1 MSEKAKKGG
10 NSFKIIII
18 VLLVLIIVGGGAF
31 AGFYFLGNK
40 NQAATTTTKPKV
52 VETNEVTY
60 SLDECTL
67 NLTSE
72 DGFLYLKV
80 LVFIGYEDNADLAA
94 ELETKKPIIRDTV
107 IASLRA
113 KKDTDF
119 TTKGVELIKTELI
132 ARINP
137 LLSKGK
143 ISHVYIN
150 DIVISR

>member
-1 MSEKAKKGG
+1 MSEKVKKGG

-40 NQAATTTTKPKV
+40 NEVATTTKPKV
-52 VETNEVTY
+52 VQTNEVTY

-67 NLTSE
+67 NLTNE

>member
-1 MSEKAKKGG
+1 MSEKVKKG
-10 NSFKIIII
+10 NSSKIIII
-18 VLLVLIIVGGGAF
+18 VLLSLIIVGGGAF
-31 AGFYFLGNK
+31 AGVYFLGNK
-40 NQAATTTTKPKV
+40 NATATTAKAKI

-60 SLDECTL
+60 SLDESVV
-67 NLTSE
+67 NLTNE

-80 LVFIGYEDNADLAA
+80 LVYLGYEDNSDLAA

-113 KKDTDF
+113 KKSTDF
-119 TTKGVELIKTELI
+119 NAKGVDAIKTELI